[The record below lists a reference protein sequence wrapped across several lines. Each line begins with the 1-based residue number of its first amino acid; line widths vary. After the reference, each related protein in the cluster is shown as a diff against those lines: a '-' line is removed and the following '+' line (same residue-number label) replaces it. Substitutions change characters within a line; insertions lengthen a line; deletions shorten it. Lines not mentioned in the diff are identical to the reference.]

1 MNLKPFLFVILLS
14 ILTTYSNAQ
23 SVENSGWLFLSHTQ
37 KLSEKFDVLAD
48 AQLRTADQYT
58 YWKNVLLRT
67 ALSYNLSKKHSIAVG
82 YAYLGEGEKTDN
94 GKEISVEHR
103 SYAQYQFNFKARKKE
118 ISFRGRFEQ
127 RFIKEDEKVMF
138 SQRARI
144 FASFQ
149 APIFSNTDFS
159 KGLYVKIQNELF
171 LNVQHK
177 DRVNNSILD
186 QNRPYAAVGFR
197 VNEKMD
203 FELGYMR
210 LLKRE
215 LDEDINSNVMHVM
228 ITTSF

>member
-1 MNLKPFLFVILLS
+1 MKLKIFLFFIPFS

-23 SVENSGWLFLSHTQ
+23 SVENTGWLFLSHTQ
-37 KLSEKFDVLAD
+37 KLTEKFDVLAD
-48 AQLRTADQYT
+48 AQLRTSDQYT

-82 YAYLGEGEKTDN
+82 YAYLGEGEKTDD
-94 GKEISVEHR
+94 GKETSVEHR

-144 FASFQ
+144 FASLQ
-149 APIFSNTDFS
+149 APIFSNKDFS
-159 KGLYVKIQNELF
+159 NGLYVKIQNELF
-171 LNVQHK
+171 LNVQYK

-186 QNRPYAAVGFR
+186 QNRPYSAVGFR

-215 LDEDINSNVMHVM
+215 LDEDMNLNVMQVM